1 MPPKKRIRFKST
13 SIADNELLKQL
24 ELMYVCGYCSKIV
37 EGNGDAQLM
46 HALSHENEITQC
58 RTCIM
63 PVKLGDETSH
73 VKEFHTRA
81 PRPTEFFIDKS
92 LIELRIDTGKAFSS
106 FWGLS
111 LSSTDVILSNFG
123 RYSLRLWNHYKNR
136 RYLGIFRLYG
146 SKIHWKCPFCLEKPA
161 MGFNETI
168 SMRAYALSHLEE
180 SHFVE
185 ITENDPAF
193 FNFEWFCLNDECD
206 FDVRAMMEIAQQRRK
221 VPDRSYLS
229 YYTVNIPPLENGEN
243 FINFVK
249 RRNQI
254 EGSDDRYCLVCCS
267 FVPIKSIKSHFN
279 LALHATLEAVSSS
292 TSFTLLRPNKTENLE
307 MLTEKEIK
315 KEIVEETTDNDD
327 EHTFRFP
334 EQLFLYS
341 QEYVNSRRDEFKWR
355 CCLCPRAHATTFAT
369 FIILRMFA
377 LRHIEERH
385 RMLFTEEF
393 LSYEWKSI
401 QREML
406 ASFDLRAFTPIEY
419 TLRGEGTFN
428 NRDPNDYMLPQQY
441 YFLPKECSR
450 DTVICGFCYRSFNRF
465 DFLPH
470 ITLHGFMVDS
480 SKTCLLRPVV
490 FNEKACQLMG
500 QEKYTDEDQH
510 DEPCR
515 ILSIAGKRL
524 ESKIN
529 LMNSRIQS
537 NIPYLSDVT
546 TPCKS
551 ERETDSES
559 QTPRS
564 RKSAMDAKRILSET
578 FKVLQENAR
587 NRKNTW
593 NEYSSCSS
601 SSSDD
606 EDSEEERYEK
616 ELDLQATT
624 VAERAARSKSLEK
637 LKKID
642 LSTMRPA
649 EIQEMIRK
657 EAEKK
662 GVKWNINDSSESS
675 SSSDDSES
683 DEEVPEG
690 NKLRNMKPGEIKA
703 LIRQAAKRKQIKLS
717 SGSSSSDSD

>member
-1 MPPKKRIRFKST
+1 MPPKKRTRFRST
-13 SIADNELLKQL
+13 GIADNELLKQL
-24 ELMYVCGYCSKIV
+24 KLLYVCGYCSKIV
-37 EGNGDAQLM
+37 EANEDALLM
-46 HALSHENEITQC
+46 HALSHEHEITQC
-58 RTCIM
+58 RTCIL

-92 LIELRIDTGKAFSS
+92 LIELRINTGKSFSS
-106 FWGLS
+106 FWGLT
-111 LSSTDVILSNFG
+111 LPSTDAVLSGFG
-123 RYSLRLWNHYKNR
+123 RHSLRWWNHHKNR
-136 RYLGIFRLYG
+136 RYLGVFRLYG
-146 SKIHWKCPFCLEKPA
+146 SKLHWKCPFCLEKLA
-161 MGFNETI
+161 MVFNETI

-180 SHFVE
+180 FHFVE

-193 FNFEWFCLNDECD
+193 FNFEWFCLNDECE
-206 FDVRAMMEIAQQRRK
+206 FDVRAMMEIAQQRLK

-229 YYTVNIPPLENGEN
+229 YYTMKIPPLENGEN
-243 FINFVK
+243 FINLMK

-254 EGSDDRYCLVCCS
+254 EGSDDRYCLVCCN
-267 FVPIKSIKSHFN
+267 FVPMKSLKSHFN

-292 TSFTLLRPNKTENLE
+292 TSFTLLRHNKTENLE
-307 MLTEKEIK
+307 MLTEKEVK
-315 KEIVEETTDNDD
+315 QEIVEETTDNDD

-341 QEYVNSRRDEFKWR
+341 QEYVNSRRDAFKWR
-355 CCLCPRAHATTFAT
+355 CCLCPRAHASTFAT

-385 RMLFTEEF
+385 GMLFTEEF

-406 ASFDLRAFTPIEY
+406 ASFDLRAFTPVDY

-428 NRDPNDYMLPQQY
+428 NRDPNDYILPQQY
-441 YFLPKECSR
+441 YFLPKEYSR
-450 DTVICGFCYRSFNRF
+450 DTVICGFCYRSFNRI
-465 DFLPH
+465 DFLLH
-470 ITLHGFMVDS
+470 ITVHGFVVDS
-480 SKTCLLRPVV
+480 SKTCKLRPVV

-510 DEPCR
+510 DEPCS
-515 ILSIAGKRL
+515 ILSIDGKRL
-524 ESKIN
+524 KSKMD

-537 NIPYLSDVT
+537 NLPYLSDMT

-551 ERETDSES
+551 ERETDSEA

-593 NEYSSCSS
+593 NESSSCSS

-637 LKKID
+637 LKKTD

-649 EIQEMIRK
+649 EIQELIRK

-662 GVKWNINDSSESS
+662 GVKWNMNDSSDSS
-675 SSSDDSES
+675 SSSDDSGS

-703 LIRQAAKRKQIKLS
+703 LIRQAAKRKQIQLS
-717 SGSSSSDSD
+717 SGSSSDSD